1 MCVQVIHNQARKST
15 VGWSIT
21 NVLLD
26 FTGGTL
32 SLAQLLMQC
41 SVLNDWSQIVGN
53 PVKFGLGFVSL
64 SFDLVFMVQHWIL
77 YPHAPEDV
85 AAAVEEGTEPS
96 GEEARLLVDPPAPA
110 QEAES
115 DEVTPSLPLKP

>member
-1 MCVQVIHNQARKST
+1 MHNQARRST
-15 VGWSIT
+15 AGWSIT

-41 SVLNDWSQIVGN
+41 SVLNDWSQVLGN

-64 SFDLVFMVQHWIL
+64 SFDTVFMAQHWIL
-77 YPHAPEDV
+77 FPSTPERPEEMETEE
-85 AAAVEEGTEPS
+85 VEPVS
-96 GEEARLLVDPPAPA
+96 EEARLLGVPPPPN
-110 QEAES
+110 EA
-115 DEVTPSLPLKP
+115 DTAD